1 LKLKMHPN
9 SLFAVLARSPWWLSL
24 AVAAGVVV
32 ALRLVLPEVYAFFA
46 AAPFVAIAGY
56 AAWRELRAPSPAK
69 VQRSLEALRAKPWD
83 EFAAA
88 LEAAFRREG
97 YAVSRLDGRQ
107 ADLELERAA
116 RVVLVGCK
124 RWKVARTG
132 VEPLRELLAARRSRE
147 AHECIYIAAG
157 ELSANA
163 EAFAAQHGIRLM
175 GGAELAQLLKL

>member
-24 AVAAGVVV
+24 ALAAGVVA
-32 ALRLVLPEVYAFFA
+32 ALRFVLPDAYAFFA
-46 AAPFVAIAGY
+46 AAPFIAIAGY
-56 AAWRELRAPSPAK
+56 AAWRQLRAPSAAK
-69 VQRSLEALRAKPWD
+69 VQRSLETLRAKPWE

-97 YAVSRLDGRQ
+97 YAVTRLDSRQ
-107 ADLELERAA
+107 ADLELARGG
-116 RVVLVGCK
+116 RVVVVACK

-132 VEPLRELLAARRSRE
+132 IEPLRELLAARRSRE

-163 EAFAAQHGIRLM
+163 AAFSAQHGIRLM
-175 GGAELAQLLKL
+175 DGAELAQLLRL